1 MPFLYRHFLRPF
13 LFRKDSEEIHNFT
26 IEVLGRAGREP
37 GWLNLLNALFSA
49 PPMPVD
55 LWGLRFPNPLGL
67 AAGMDKHAS
76 AVPAWEALGFGFC
89 ELGGVTLHAQSGNPQ
104 PRMFRAVAEEALVNR
119 MGFNNIGA
127 EALAVRLAAVRRS
140 GLWPR
145 HPIGINLGK
154 SKVTPIEEA
163 SHDYAGS
170 MRALWNHGDFFVVN
184 VSSPNTPNLRQLQD
198 KAALR
203 QILTALR
210 TVNSEEALR
219 SRVPLRPLLVKVAP
233 DLSWQALDELLE
245 VALDASISGIVA
257 TNTTLERPNSP
268 YQTSRRTFAE
278 AGGLSGAPLRK
289 RSTEMIRY
297 IFRKTNGRL
306 PIVGV
311 GGIFN
316 ATDAWEKITAG
327 ASLVQ
332 IYSGLVFEGPGI
344 VREIVCGLASALER
358 SGCVRLDQVVG
369 SGGKL
374 PPDGFFKGIHGPW

>member
-1 MPFLYRHFLRPF
+1 MPFLYRHLLRPF

-26 IEVLGRAGREP
+26 IELLSRASRER

-89 ELGGVTLHAQSGNPQ
+89 ELGGVTLHGQSGNPQ

-127 EALAVRLAAVRRS
+127 EALAMRLAAVRSS
-140 GLWPR
+140 GFWPR
-145 HPIGINLGK
+145 HPVGINLGK

-163 SHDYAGS
+163 SDDYAGS
-170 MRALWNHGDFFVVN
+170 MRALWNYGDFFVVN

-198 KAALR
+198 KAALHE
-203 QILTALR
+203 ILSVLQ
-210 TVNSEEALR
+210 TVNAEEALR
-219 SRVPLRPLLVKVAP
+219 AATPLRPVLVKVAP
-233 DLSWQALDELLE
+233 DLSWNALDELLE
-245 VALDASISGIVA
+245 VALHNSISGIVA
-257 TNTTLERPNSP
+257 TNTTLERPDSAD
-268 YQTSRRTFAE
+268 QSSRRVFAE
-278 AGGLSGAPLRK
+278 AGGLSGVPLRK

-297 IFRKTNGRL
+297 IYHKTNGRL

-316 ATDAWEKITAG
+316 AADAWEKTTAG

-332 IYSGLVFEGPGI
+332 VYSGLVFEGPGI
-344 VREIVCGLASALER
+344 VREIVSGLASGLER
-358 SGCVRLDQVVG
+358 SGCAHLDQVVG
-369 SGGKL
+369 SEQNAA
-374 PPDGFFKGIHGPW
+374 